1 MVVAKRNQ
9 AMVMSVDERQMILL
23 CPDGSWKAVR
33 PEPGRAVGD
42 IIRLSSVSWS
52 RRWSSLV
59 AAILV
64 IVTLAATSIMLPAK
78 QALAHVSLD
87 GIPGV
92 DLVTNGRGTV
102 LGSTAGTLAGES
114 LLAGLGLRGRSLAD
128 AIQELLG
135 RAEELG
141 LLPDEMQVVLVAV
154 TPTQERISDSALR
167 RLHAQA
173 VKGVQAALQAGDAVP
188 EVEQLVVSQ
197 TLQVEAN
204 ELGLSAGQYA
214 LALKAVEAGVQ
225 LDLNQVK
232 DGNVAQALQAQGL
245 NPGQMIKQ
253 LKQNQN
259 LDQLMQKNKEKLK
272 SEDKPANNP
281 KASEKSSGATG
292 NSPGGTPQGGP
303 GKGQAKPAKNA
314 QQTGAEDRADDAAE
328 GPGED
333 EQTNQDGGSTGNTGK
348 DDQGNDS
355 GRRAKDADQEEAGSS
370 GQEDD
375 PAEDDARSSGPEEKP
390 AADNSENS
398 NKGGNGKGK

>member
-1 MVVAKRNQ
+1 MAKRNQ